1 MATLTAPAADVLSGQ
16 HAAAHHE
23 EEDSSLWSWITTVDH
38 KRIGKLYL
46 FSALFFFGLGGL
58 EALVIRTQLAFPEN
72 NFISAQTYNE
82 MFTMHATT
90 MIFLSVMP
98 MSAAFFNYLIP
109 LQIGARDVAFP
120 RVNALSYWVFLFG
133 AIFINASFLFNAF
146 PDGGWFGYANLT
158 SAKYSPGPSIDF
170 WLIGLIILGNAS
182 MMSGFNFIT
191 TILNLRAPG
200 MTLFR
205 MPIFTWMS
213 LVVQFLVVMSF
224 PMITVA
230 LVLLMMDRNYGTNFY
245 FPTNG
250 GDPLLWQHLFWL
262 FGHPEVYILI
272 LPAMGLVSEVL
283 PTFAR
288 KPLFGAPFVVFS
300 GIMIGFVGFG
310 VWSHHMFTVGLGPVA
325 DAAFSTT
332 TMMIA
337 VPTAVKIFNWIATLW
352 GGKIRFTAANIY
364 AIGFVFLFTIGGLS
378 GVMHASPP
386 IDLQQQDSYFIVAH
400 FHYVLVGGAFM
411 GLLSGI
417 YFYWPKMYGT
427 MLSEG
432 LGKLG
437 FWTMFAGINIT
448 FFPMHF
454 LGAMGMARRTWQYP
468 VGAGFDFYNLMATA
482 GAYLIAIGF
491 AMNLWN
497 FVKTAAF
504 PASAPK
510 APADPW
516 DAATLE
522 WSIPTPVP
530 HYNFARLPTVHSDR
544 PFWDEK
550 HEGGPAVSQAVI
562 AGPGPHH
569 VAMPPSSFWPILVAA
584 AQAGLFIAF
593 LAGRGTWDGAA
604 FHMEALKTQ
613 FMVQVP
619 LALIQLFLL
628 LAWIR
633 EDDSPR

>member
-1 MATLTAPAADVLSGQ
+1 MATANAPAAHVHTGQ
-16 HAAAHHE
+16 HAAHE
-23 EEDSSLWSWITTVDH
+23 AEDNSLWSWITTVDH
-38 KRIGKLYL
+38 KRIGKMYM
-46 FSALFFFGLGGL
+46 FAALFFFGLGGL
-58 EALVIRTQLAFPEN
+58 EALLIRLQLMYPEN
-72 NFISAQTYNE
+72 QFISAQTYNE

-90 MIFLSVMP
+90 MIFLSIMP
-98 MSAAFFNYLIP
+98 LSAGFFNFLIP

-120 RVNALSYWVFLFG
+120 RVNALSWWVFVFG
-133 AIFINASFLFNAF
+133 AVFINTSFLFNAF
-146 PDGGWFGYANLT
+146 PDGGWFGYANMT
-158 SAKYSPGPSIDF
+158 GSKYSPGPSIDF
-170 WLIGLIILGNAS
+170 WLLGLAILGNAS
-182 MMSGFNFIT
+182 MISGFNFVT

-230 LVLLMMDRNYGTNFY
+230 LVMLLLDRNYGTNFY
-245 FPTNG
+245 FPANG

-325 DAAFSTT
+325 DAAFSST
-332 TMMIA
+332 TMLIA
-337 VPTAVKIFNWIATLW
+337 VPTAVKIFNWIATMW
-352 GGKIRFTAANIY
+352 GGKLRYTAANMY

-417 YFYWPKMYGT
+417 YFYWPKMFGT
-427 MLSEG
+427 LLSER
-432 LGKLG
+432 LGKIS
-437 FWTMFAGINIT
+437 FALFFIGINVT

-468 VGAGFDFYNLMATA
+468 TGVGMEFWNLIATVGSWFIAAGFLVTMYNILNTVLRPQAAEIA
-482 GAYLIAIGF
+482 GD
-491 AMNLWN
+491 
-497 FVKTAAF
+497 
-504 PASAPK
+504 
-510 APADPW
+510 DPW

-522 WSIPTPVP
+522 WSMPSPPP

-544 PFWDEK
+544 PLWDEK
-550 HEGGPAVSQAVI
+550 HEGGPAVRQSVI

-569 VAMPPSSFWPILVAA
+569 VEMPPSSFWPILAGF
-584 AQAGLFIAF
+584 AQGGIFAAF
-593 LAGRGTWDGAA
+593 LAGRGTWDGTA
-604 FHMEALKTQ
+604 FHMEPLKFQ
-613 FMVQVP
+613 LMLQLP
-619 LALIQLFLL
+619 LAALQLFFL
-628 LAWIR
+628 LAWIK